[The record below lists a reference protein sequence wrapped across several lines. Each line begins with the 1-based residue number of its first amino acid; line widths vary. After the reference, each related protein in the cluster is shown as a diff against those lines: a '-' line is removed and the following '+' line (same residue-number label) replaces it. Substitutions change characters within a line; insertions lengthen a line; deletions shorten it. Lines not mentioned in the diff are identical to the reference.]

1 MVVSSS
7 TVRRG
12 SASER
17 MRSSQY
23 LVNHWLVLVLARVK
37 SPMDGKPRIM
47 ELQRED
53 GGCVSS

>member
-1 MVVSSS
+1 
-7 TVRRG
+7 
-12 SASER
+12 